1 MDEKIEKMKDQIA
14 NYDPEYYSSKCTL
27 ASLHRQLYRLE
38 EKRDKAKR
46 RRCKRIAD
54 AAAERLKYYR
64 SLYDHNDNRT
74 HTDEG
79 IPYYDQYG
87 NPNI

>member
-1 MDEKIEKMKDQIA
+1 MDAKIAKMEEQIA

-27 ASLHRQLYRLE
+27 ASLYRQLYRLE
-38 EKRDKAKR
+38 EKRDNAKR
-46 RRCKRIAD
+46 RRRKRIAD
-54 AAAERLKYYR
+54 AAAARLQYYR
-64 SLYDHNDNRT
+64 SLYDYNGDRT

-79 IPYYDQYG
+79 IPYYDQHG